1 MRPREAEARASDLGV
16 PRGSEPGKL
25 AGRRGGDVEKEGR
38 VAGAAGTAEGVGGGG
53 RSLRA
58 ACAALRWSAS
68 PAGLGSA
75 DSALRRAAVPFSALP
90 LIDWPA
96 CAATL
101 RKLGQAGCTRGEG
114 AGVGGAGDRREH
126 AGPGREKTWK
136 PGWIRS
142 GQIHFLGGRTG
153 RPALLRMTRPTRL
166 LLPPLLLGG
175 GELAHRPPTAKGRP
189 TTPG

>member
-58 ACAALRWSAS
+58 ACAALRWSAR

-75 DSALRRAAVPFSALP
+75 ESACRQAVASAPAAAVGFPILP
-90 LIDWPA
+90 A
-96 CAATL
+96 
-101 RKLGQAGCTRGEG
+101 RLG
-114 AGVGGAGDRREH
+114 
-126 AGPGREKTWK
+126 
-136 PGWIRS
+136 
-142 GQIHFLGGRTG
+142 LG
-153 RPALLRMTRPTRL
+153 
-166 LLPPLLLGG
+166 
-175 GELAHRPPTAKGRP
+175 
-189 TTPG
+189 